1 MGQEDKEVAE
11 LIRSIANK
19 GQQTGSS
26 FPVMSGTVVAGSV
39 DMGACTCSVVLS
51 VDPVDFDGRTGIL
64 INGVS
69 GNVNGVLFFP
79 ADGSNVWVAEIDGP
93 DKWGIIKTTEVVEC
107 RFTVGSSKL
116 SVKDGLMQFNDGSL
130 GGMVKVA
137 ALTAKLNNLEN
148 IVNDLVAKYNTHT
161 HILTLTSG
169 TGTAAPTVTEETGT
183 LTPTEQSDIENTA
196 VKQ

>member
-1 MGQEDKEVAE
+1 MADQIDKRIGEELRRIVGAGQK
-11 LIRSIANK
+11 RR
-19 GQQTGSS
+19 
-26 FPVMSGTVVAGSV
+26 FPVMSGVVQAINEDG
-39 DMGACTCSVVLS
+39 TCSVQLTS
-51 VDPVDFDGRTGIL
+51 GAEDTPTDGIL
-64 INGVS
+64 LNVVTE
-69 GNVNGVLFFP
+69 NVNGLYLVP
-79 ADGSNVWVAEIDGP
+79 AANADCLVAEVDGP
-93 DKWGIIKTTEVVEC
+93 GQLKQLLWASKYTEV
-107 RFTVGSSKL
+107 RMTVGSSKL